1 LNIIRNSGH
10 FWTVRAENVSKV
22 FDAGVGDAH
31 RRRNT
36 GWKNQ
41 VGEGERERGSIHWNK
56 ESQWGKE
63 PDGNMGF

>member
-1 LNIIRNSGH
+1 M
-10 FWTVRAENVSKV
+10 SKV

-41 VGEGERERGSIHWNK
+41 VGEGGRERER
-56 ESQWGKE
+56 ESKYSLEQGKSVGE
-63 PDGNMGF
+63 RT

>member
-10 FWTVRAENVSKV
+10 FWAVRAENVSKV

-41 VGEGERERGSIHWNK
+41 VGEGERER
-56 ESQWGKE
+56 ESKYSLEQGKSVGE
-63 PDGNMGF
+63 RT

>member
-1 LNIIRNSGH
+1 M
-10 FWTVRAENVSKV
+10 SKV

-41 VGEGERERGSIHWNK
+41 VGEGERER
-56 ESQWGKE
+56 ESKYSLEQGKSVGE
-63 PDGNMGF
+63 RT